1 MTVRDEPQLPA
12 YTSQG
17 PPWILGQRGAPLEA
31 PENTLAGF
39 EHALA
44 LGLDGVA
51 YDVRACAS
59 GDLVLMADA
68 YVDRTTDLCGLLSQT
83 SSRQLASAD
92 AGVHFGRKF
101 SGERVPYLSE
111 ALGCG
116 AGAAGG
122 PRALHLVFAPEPQ
135 TVDEIAAQL
144 AEHGSR
150 LSVRVASDELE
161 TCRRAHDLGLSVLW
175 LAPQLDER
183 TLRRAAQERFAAV
196 GAPLAAW
203 RAAPRGAW
211 PCERVAL
218 RCDSPKDLLD
228 AVREPFHSLVTSE
241 PRRALALRE
250 LVALAPR
257 ALARPPLEVDALEVD
272 AGNTLGGEGEWC
284 GRWRPRVRLF
294 NPFDAP
300 LHARF
305 ELAVRRGA
313 FECGAL
319 PEELE
324 LEPGAAQEFDFEL
337 AGGSWS
343 PGADPLLLARLAWG
357 GRELTLDA
365 PLERV
370 RSVVLR
376 DAATRLRLLRENPGD
391 PPASVTIRRHRRD
404 LLAALETPGDLDGAR
419 VVVRLGDQVVF
430 GAAGV
435 RLVLPDDFD
444 ALRSGLPFSIGILG
458 ARHTPRGRRR
468 VLRRWAGGLPDVA
481 PSGVPGRLRS
491 DGRG

>member
-1 MTVRDEPQLPA
+1 MPARDDPELPSNA
-12 YTSQG
+12 SQG

-83 SSRQLASAD
+83 TPRQLASAD
-92 AGVHFGRKF
+92 AGVHFGRRF

-111 ALGCG
+111 VLGCG
-116 AGAAGG
+116 ASSAAG
-122 PRALHLVFAPEPQ
+122 PRVQHVVYAPEPQ
-135 TVDEIAAQL
+135 TVDELAAQL
-144 AEHGSR
+144 AEHASR

-175 LAPQLDER
+175 LPPQLDER
-183 TLRRAAQERFAAV
+183 ARRRVAQERFAAI

-203 RAAPRGAW
+203 RAAPGGAW

-241 PRRALALRE
+241 PRRALALR
-250 LVALAPR
+250 ALAAFAPR

-272 AGNTLGGEGEWC
+272 AGHTLGGEGEWC

-300 LHARF
+300 LRARF

-319 PEELE
+319 PEELA
-324 LEPGAAQEFDFEL
+324 LEPGAAQEFDFQL

-343 PGADPLLLARLAWG
+343 PGADPLLLARLEWG

-370 RSVVLR
+370 RSAVLR
-376 DAATRLRLLRENPGD
+376 DAATRLRLLREHPAD
-391 PPASVTIRRHRRD
+391 PPASVSIRRHRRD
-404 LLAALETPGDLDGAR
+404 LLAALETAGDLDGAR
-419 VVVRLGDQVVF
+419 IVVRLGEQVVF
-430 GAAGV
+430 GGDGV
-435 RLVLPDDFD
+435 RVALPDDFD
-444 ALRSGLPFSIGILG
+444 VLRDGAPFSIGILG
-458 ARHTPRGRRR
+458 ARNTPRGRRR

-481 PSGVPGRLRS
+481 PSGAPGRLRS
-491 DGRG
+491 DVRR

>member
-1 MTVRDEPQLPA
+1 MPVRDQPQQPA
-12 YTSQG
+12 DAPQG
-17 PPWILGQRGAPLEA
+17 PPWILGLRGAPLEA

-83 SSRQLASAD
+83 TPRQLASAD
-92 AGVHFGRKF
+92 AGVHFGRNF

-116 AGAAGG
+116 ASSAGA
-122 PRALHLVFAPEPQ
+122 PRAQHLLFALEPQ

-144 AEHGSR
+144 AEHAER

-161 TCRRAHDLGLSVLW
+161 TCQRAHDLGLSVLW
-175 LAPQLDER
+175 LPPQLDER
-183 TLRRAAQERFAAV
+183 ALRRVAQERFAAL
-196 GAPLAAW
+196 GAPLSAW
-203 RAAPRGAW
+203 RAAPRGPW

-228 AVREPFHSLVTSE
+228 ALREPFHSLVTSE
-241 PRRALALRE
+241 PRRALALRA
-250 LVALAPR
+250 LVAHAPR

-272 AGNTLGGEGEWC
+272 AGNTLGGEGEWS
-284 GRWRPRVRLF
+284 GHWRPRVRLF

-300 LHARF
+300 LRARF

-319 PEELE
+319 PEDLE
-324 LEPGAAQEFDFEL
+324 LAPGASQEFDFEL

-343 PGADPLLLARLAWG
+343 PGADPLLLARLEWD

-370 RSVVLR
+370 RSAVLR
-376 DAATRLRLLRENPGD
+376 DAATRLRMLREHPAD

-404 LLAALETPGDLDGAR
+404 LLAALESPGDLDGAR
-419 VVVRLGDQVVF
+419 IVVRLGEHVVF
-430 GAAGV
+430 GASGV
-435 RLVLPDDFD
+435 RLSLPDDFD
-444 ALRSGLPFSIGILG
+444 ALRAGLPFSIGVLG
-458 ARHTPRGRRR
+458 SRHTPRGRRR

-481 PSGVPGRLRS
+481 PSGAAGRLRS